1 LQVNGLRFW
10 CRKLPNVD
18 FYVQRAVI
26 PSVNLPSVKNPNP
39 LVNVSLGGD
48 HIDFGDVT
56 LEWIVDEDARSL
68 IEVFNWIC
76 GIGFPESTEQYRNLF
91 EQKPY
96 SGLGLQSEGVL
107 VVLDSKK
114 RANFQYVFRDMS
126 PHFARHD
133 PFRHHGRRAQ
143 LRPGHRDVQHHGLR
157 DRTSQVYCRIAV
169 DISRIQDIICI
180 HAGELPCN

>member
-1 LQVNGLRFW
+1 MTVLEAMPANPNPLQVNGLRFW

-18 FYVQRAVI
+18 FYVQRAII
-26 PSVNLPSVKNPNP
+26 PSVSLPSVKNPNP

-56 LEWIVDEDARSL
+56 LEWRVDEDAKSL
-68 IEVFNWIC
+68 IEVFNWIR
-76 GIGFPESTEQYRNLF
+76 GVGFPEDTNQFKQLF
-91 EQKPY
+91 DQKPY

-126 PHFARHD
+126 PTTLD
-133 PFRHHGRRAQ
+133 TTPYTIEGS
-143 LRPGHRDVQHHGLR
+143 G
-157 DRTSQVYCRIAV
+157 V
-169 DISRIQDIICI
+169 DYVMATATFNITDYVIESAKYTVDN
-180 HAGELPCN
+180 G